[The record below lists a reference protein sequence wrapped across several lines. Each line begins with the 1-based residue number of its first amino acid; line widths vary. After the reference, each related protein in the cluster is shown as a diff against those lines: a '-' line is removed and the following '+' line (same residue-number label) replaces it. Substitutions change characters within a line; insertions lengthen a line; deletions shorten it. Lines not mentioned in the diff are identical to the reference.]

1 MVAVFVTFYNLD
13 TSNLLY
19 VAIKELMSRINER
32 CADLLIT
39 RIQSIRFVIVI
50 QSRDLSL

>member
-1 MVAVFVTFYNLD
+1 VVAVFVMFYKLD
-13 TSNLLY
+13 SSYLLY
-19 VAIKELMSRINER
+19 ITINELISRMNER
-32 CADLLIT
+32 CADLLLT